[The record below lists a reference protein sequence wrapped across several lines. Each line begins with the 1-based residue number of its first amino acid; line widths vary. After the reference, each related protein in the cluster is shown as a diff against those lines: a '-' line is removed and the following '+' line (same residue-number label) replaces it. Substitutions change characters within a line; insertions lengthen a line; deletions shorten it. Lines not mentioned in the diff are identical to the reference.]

1 VSAARRFSALLAV
14 AALLVV
20 AAGCGVGSGAGT
32 SDVGV
37 TVTTDFGARRV
48 GERTLSGVPG
58 SETVMRLLQREFSV
72 STRYGGGFVQSIDG
86 LGGGS
91 SPGGRRLDWFYYVNG
106 IEASSGAAD
115 TGVDAGDRV
124 WWDRHD
130 WGAAMRSPAVVGSFP
145 EPFLHGTGGRRLPV
159 VLACAPGAGDACS
172 AVGDRLQALGV
183 PAARGVLGTGA
194 GEKLLRVLVGPWSQV
209 RRDGSAA
216 IIADGPRLSGVY
228 VRIPRS
234 GAEIETL
241 DVRGR
246 PVRRLGPG
254 AGLVAATRLEEQ
266 QPTWVVTGTDARGVA
281 AAAAAFRSAD
291 LRDRFA
297 LAIEGGGGRVP
308 VPEPAR

>member
-1 VSAARRFSALLAV
+1 MSAARRSLALLAA
-14 AALLVV
+14 AALLAV

-32 SDVGV
+32 SDVSV
-37 TVTTDFGARRV
+37 TVTTDFGARRI
-48 GERTLSGVPG
+48 GERTLSNVPG
-58 SETVMRLLQREFSV
+58 SETVMRLLQREFRV

-86 LGGGS
+86 LGGGA

-115 TGVDAGDRV
+115 TDIDAGDRV

-130 WGAAMRSPAVVGSFP
+130 WGAAMRVPAVVGSFP

-159 VLACAPGAGDACS
+159 VLACAPDAGPACTT
-172 AVGDRLQALGV
+172 VGDRLEALGV

-194 GEKLLRVLVGPWSQV
+194 GEKVLRVLVGTWSQV

-216 IIADGPRLSGVY
+216 IIGDGPRLSGVY
-228 VRIPRS
+228 VRIPGS
-234 GAEIETL
+234 GAEIDTL

-246 PVRRLGPG
+246 IARRLGPG
-254 AGLVAATRLEEQ
+254 TGLVAATRLEEQ
-266 QPTWVVTGTDARGVA
+266 QPTWVVTGTDERGVA

-297 LAIEGGGGRVP
+297 LAIEGGGRRVP

>member
-1 VSAARRFSALLAV
+1 MSRARRSLPLLAV
-14 AALLVV
+14 AALAAV
-20 AAGCGVGSGAGT
+20 AAGCGFGSGAGT
-32 SDVGV
+32 SDVSV

-48 GERTLSGVPG
+48 GERTLSNVPG

-86 LGGGS
+86 LGGGT
-91 SPGGRRLDWFYYVNG
+91 SPGGRRADWFYYVNG

-115 TGVDAGDRV
+115 TDIDAGDRV

-130 WGAAMRSPAVVGSFP
+130 WGAAMRVPAVVGSFP

-159 VLACAPGAGDACS
+159 VLACAPDAGSAC
-172 AVGDRLQALGV
+172 ATVGDRLEALGV

-194 GEKLLRVLVGPWSQV
+194 GEKVLRLLVGTWSQV

-216 IIADGPRLSGVY
+216 IIGDGPRLSGVY
-228 VRIPRS
+228 VRIPKS
-234 GAEIETL
+234 GTEIDTL
-241 DVRGR
+241 DARGR
-246 PVRRLGPG
+246 IARRLGPG
-254 AGLVAATRLEEQ
+254 TGLVAATRLEEQ
-266 QPTWVVTGTDARGVA
+266 QPTWVVTGTDARGVG
-281 AAAAAFRSAD
+281 AAAAAFRATD

-297 LAIEGGGGRVP
+297 LAIGGAGGRLP